1 MKATRL
7 ILLLT
12 LIFLSSC
19 GLNENK
25 RKEKASL
32 DVDQLF
38 IPIDKGYD
46 EYISGYTSGI
56 VPVNS
61 SIEIRFTP
69 DFAAMA
75 DKNKLSGL
83 FDFEPSVKGKAEWID
98 DYTLVFTPSKL
109 LEPAT
114 IYTGSLNLYKLG
126 KVNERLRIF
135 PINIETVKKDFNIQV
150 NNLEYTKDGD
160 SYNLEGELIASDFID
175 PGEVES
181 YLTAKLN
188 KKNLPITWDH
198 SSPDNIHKF
207 VVEKIMQADEK
218 QELVLSWD
226 GTEQG
231 IRQKASTTVVIP
243 RKNDFSIQNINV
255 VTGETQRIDI
265 VLSEPVDP
273 EQELEGL
280 IWFSPQAGMT
290 LQVNSNIISIF
301 PVVSLQGTVNLN
313 IESSLRSS
321 KGISLS
327 SARKET
333 LEFTTIK
340 PGINPVGKGIIL
352 PASGNLVFPFMAA
365 NLRAVDLTIIKIF
378 ENNLPYYLQNNDLD
392 EEGNVR
398 RFGRPV
404 YSGRIDLVNNIAIN
418 NGRWNMHTIDLSDY
432 INIEP
437 GVLYK
442 IQLRMRKSYSLYSCE
457 DNSGPGKYEEM
468 LMQSEDKIKEFWEDA
483 DSYYEDYE
491 SSLFYR
497 YAYNWRE
504 RDDPCKEAYYS
515 PDRNIAKNF
524 LASNL
529 GLMAKMG
536 DNNTM
541 MIFVNDLRTTE
552 PVSEASVDIYDL
564 QMQLINSVLTSRDG
578 SVSISCTTKP
588 FLVIVKK
595 GDDRNYLKTNDG
607 SSLSLSSF
615 DISGVRPDKGIKTF
629 IYGERDVWRP
639 GDSIYLSVLIRDM
652 KKELPPG
659 HPVQFE
665 LINPLEQ
672 RVDNQVRNLPA
683 SGLLVFR
690 TMTSDDAVTGNY
702 TATIKVGGASSNK
715 RVRIETVK
723 PNRLKI
729 ELNFPG
735 ELLGGTGAKETG
747 QMKVKWLNGAVARD
761 LKASVELLFRPV
773 KTSFPGYPQ
782 YLFDDPASGFDSQT
796 ITIFDGSIDDQG
808 DATIGFVP
816 ARELNAPG
824 MLNAIFTA
832 RVFEKGG
839 DASIIQ
845 KNYRFAPYKSFV
857 GVSFPGLTGKS
868 RMLFTDAENVI
879 KIVTVDKTGKPVNS
893 DVEINIY
900 KISYRWWWEANDENL
915 GNYISSRNYRP
926 IITKKITTEGGEGSF
941 TFKINKDDWG
951 RYLVRATSS
960 SGHSSGRIILVDWP
974 WGYGSKGTS
983 EGATI
988 LTINTDKEKYSPGE
1002 NIQLSFPSP
1011 PDSRAIITLENATG
1025 IIDELYFSTTD
1036 INSVVNIKATPE
1048 MAPNVYAYV
1057 TLIQPHGQTVN
1068 DMPIR
1073 LYGIVPVMVEDAA
1086 TRLQP
1091 QIVMPDEV
1099 RSQQTFEIKV
1109 SEINRKPMSYTLAVV
1124 DEGLLDITGF
1134 RTPDP
1139 WNYFYAREALGVRTW
1154 DIYDYV
1160 LGALGGTLDRA
1171 LAIGGDEALKDK
1183 SAARIRRFV
1192 PVVKFLGPYEL
1203 GTGKTNIHKITL
1215 PLYTGSVKTMVIA
1228 GNDKAFGVADKQIL
1242 VRDPL
1247 MILATA
1253 PRVLSPG
1260 EKVSLPVTLFVQQD
1274 NIRKVTVEA
1283 EGNDLIS
1290 FTRKRQ
1296 DITVEEAGEKDID
1309 FEFTTADRTGKAEI
1323 RTTASG
1329 GGESANYKIELEIR
1343 SPNPPETRSE
1353 LKILKPGEKYEKS
1366 FTPFGIQGTETA
1378 SLEVSSL
1385 PSVNLE
1391 ERLDYLIEYPHG
1403 CSEQIV
1409 SAVFPQ
1415 LWLKAFIGNSVDI
1428 TNKSTKNIMEG
1439 IRMLMTRQM
1448 PGGGIAL
1455 WPGSYQPDNWVTS
1468 YAGHFILEA
1477 EKQGYNIPSG
1487 FKQKWLSYQRKTA
1500 QSWRYETDFR
1510 YSANDQAYRLFTL
1523 ALAGQP
1529 EKGAMN
1535 RLRESQNIPLLSKWL
1550 LAASFAITGRT
1561 EIASELIDIRS
1572 TDTESDFYN
1581 YYYGS
1586 YLRDKAIILY
1596 TLTVLNK
1603 TEQALPLLK
1612 TISDNLNKKTWYS
1625 TQTIAWSLFACMK
1638 FAETMSPD
1646 ATHSGKVSATFN
1658 GENKEINFSSKQAG
1672 SETLD
1677 IKEGVNN
1684 LRVENISG
1692 NTVYANLIRRGIPLK
1707 TDILKE
1713 NKGLIMDVQ
1722 YLNMD
1727 LVPVNEKMLEQ
1738 GTDFA
1743 MVVKV
1748 TNSTFS
1754 RVDNIALTQMVPAG
1768 WEIQNTRLFET
1779 VMSIKESSFDYR
1791 DFRDD
1796 RIYTY
1801 FSLDRGETKTF
1812 IVILNAAYKGY
1823 FFQPALW
1830 CEAMYNGNIYSRIP
1844 GKEVVVTDQ
1853 KIE

>member
-1 MKATRL
+1 MKAAKL
-7 ILLLT
+7 ILLFSVL
-12 LIFLSSC
+12 FLSSC
-19 GLNENK
+19 GLNEK
-25 RKEKASL
+25 KQKEKTSS
-32 DVDQLF
+32 DIDQVFL
-38 IPIDKGYD
+38 PIDKGYD
-46 EYISGYTSGI
+46 EYISSYTSGI
-56 VPVNS
+56 VPVNGTV
-61 SIEIRFTP
+61 EIRFTP
-69 DFAAMA
+69 GFAAIA
-75 DKNKLSGL
+75 DKEKLSGL
-83 FDFEPSVKGKAEWID
+83 FDFEPSIKGKAEWVD

-109 LEPAT
+109 LDPAT
-114 IYTGSLNLYKLG
+114 VYTGSLYLSRIG
-126 KVNERLRIF
+126 KVNDRLRIF
-135 PINIETVKKDFNIQV
+135 PINIETVKKDFTIQV
-150 NNLEYTKDGD
+150 NNLEYTKDGE
-160 SYNLEGELIASDFID
+160 SYNLGGELIASDFID

-181 YLTAKLN
+181 YVTAKLN
-188 KKNLPITWDH
+188 KKILPITWDH
-198 SSPDNIHKF
+198 TSTGNIHKF
-207 VVEKIMQADEK
+207 VVEKVMQTDEK

-226 GTEQG
+226 GNDYG
-231 IRQKASTTVVIP
+231 VKLKASTIVVIP

-255 VTGETQRIDI
+255 VTGENQRIDI

-273 EQELEGL
+273 EQELDGL
-280 IWFSPQAGMT
+280 IWFSPQTGMT
-290 LQVNSNIISIF
+290 LQVNSNIISVF
-301 PVVSLQGTVNLN
+301 PEVNLQGTVNLN
-313 IESSLRSS
+313 IEPSLRSA

-340 PGINPVGKGIIL
+340 PGIKPVGKGIII

-365 NLRAVDLTIIKIF
+365 NLRAVDLTIVKIF

-392 EEGNVR
+392 EEGNVK

-404 YSGRIDLVNNIAIN
+404 YSGRIDLVNSTSTN

-432 INIEP
+432 INVEA

-442 IQLRMRKSYSLYSCE
+442 IQLRMRKSYSLYSCQ

-468 LMQSEDKIKEFWEDA
+468 LMQSEDRIKEFWEDA

-497 YAYNWRE
+497 YAYDWRE
-504 RDDPCKEAYYS
+504 RDDPCNEAYFS
-515 PDRNIAKNF
+515 PDRNLSRNF

-529 GLMAKMG
+529 GLMAKM
-536 DNNTM
+536 DENNK
-541 MIFVNDLRTTE
+541 MIVFVNDLRTTE
-552 PVSEASVDIYDL
+552 PVSDASVDIYDL
-564 QMQLINSVLTSRDG
+564 QMQLINSVTTSHDG
-578 SVSISCTTKP
+578 TASVSCSTKP
-588 FLVIVKK
+588 FLVIVNK
-595 GDDRNYLKTNDG
+595 GGDRNYLKTNDG

-615 DISGVRPDKGIKTF
+615 DISGVKPEKGIKTF

-639 GDSIYLSVLIRDM
+639 GDSIYISVLIRDM
-652 KKELPPG
+652 KKDLPPG

-665 LINPLEQ
+665 LVNPLEQ
-672 RVDNQVRNLPA
+672 RVDNQVHNLPA

-690 TMTSDDAVTGNY
+690 TMTPDNAVTGNY
-702 TATIKVGGASSNK
+702 TATIKVGGASFNK
-715 RVRIETVK
+715 RVRIETIK

-729 ELNFPG
+729 DLNFQG
-735 ELLGGTGAKETG
+735 DLLGGTGAKETG
-747 QMKVKWLNGAVARD
+747 HMKVKWLNGAVARN
-761 LKASVELLFRPV
+761 LKASVELLFRSV

-782 YLFDDPASGFDSQT
+782 YLFDDPASRFDSQT
-796 ITIFDGSIDDQG
+796 ITIFDGSVDDKG
-808 DATIGFVP
+808 DATIEFEP
-816 ARELNAPG
+816 AKELNAPG
-824 MLNAIFTA
+824 MLNAVFTA

-845 KNYRFAPYKSFV
+845 KSYRFAPYKSFV
-857 GVSFPGLTGKS
+857 GISFPELTGKS
-868 RMLFTDAENVI
+868 RMLYTDADNVI
-879 KIVTVDKTGKPVNS
+879 KIATVDKMGKPVNS

-915 GNYISSRNYRP
+915 GNYISGRNYKP
-926 IITKKITTEGGEGSF
+926 IITKKITTKEGGSSF

-974 WGYGSKGTS
+974 WDYGSKGSS

-988 LTINTDKEKYSPGE
+988 LTVNTDKEKYSVGE

-1011 PDSRAIITLENATG
+1011 PGSRAIISLENATG
-1025 IIDELYFSTTD
+1025 ILDELYINTSD

-1048 MAPNVYAYV
+1048 MAPNVYAYI

-1068 DMPIR
+1068 DMPVR
-1073 LYGIVPVMVEDAA
+1073 LYGIVPVLVEDPS
-1086 TRLQP
+1086 TRLKP
-1091 QIVMPDEV
+1091 QIIMSDEV

-1109 SEINRKPMSYTLAVV
+1109 SEANSKPMSYTLAVV

-1134 RTPDP
+1134 HTPDP
-1139 WNYFYAREALGVRTW
+1139 WDYFYAREALGVKTW

-1183 SAARIRRFV
+1183 SAARVRRFV
-1192 PVVKFLGPYEL
+1192 PVVKFSGPYEL
-1203 GTGKTNIHKITL
+1203 GKGKTNIHKITL

-1228 GNDKAFGVADKQIL
+1228 GNDNAFGITDKQVL

-1260 EKVSLPVTLFVQQD
+1260 EKVSLPVTIFIQQD
-1274 NIRKVTVEA
+1274 NITKVTVEA
-1283 EGNDLIS
+1283 SGNDLIS
-1290 FTRKRQ
+1290 FTRLRQ
-1296 DITVEEAGEKDID
+1296 DIPIEDMGEKDIN

-1323 RTTASG
+1323 SITASG
-1329 GGESANYKIELEIR
+1329 GGESAKYKMEIDIR

-1353 LKILKPGEKYEKS
+1353 LRILKPGEKYEKS

-1385 PSVNLE
+1385 PSVNLG

-1415 LWLKAFIGNSVDI
+1415 LWLKAVVGNGVDI
-1428 TNKSTKNIMEG
+1428 TNKSSANIMEG

-1477 EKQGYNIPSG
+1477 EKLGYNIPSG
-1487 FKQKWLSYQRKTA
+1487 FKQKLLSYQRKSA
-1500 QSWRYETDFR
+1500 QSWRYETNFR

-1550 LAASFAITGRT
+1550 LAASFAITGRP
-1561 EIASELIDIRS
+1561 EIAEELIDVRS
-1572 TDTESDFYN
+1572 TDTEPDFYN

-1596 TLTVLNK
+1596 TLTILNR
-1603 TEQALPLLK
+1603 TEQALLLLK
-1612 TISDNLNKKTWYS
+1612 TISDNLNKNTWYS
-1625 TQTIAWSLFACMK
+1625 TQTIAWGLSAYMK
-1638 FAETMSPD
+1638 FAETMPADES
-1646 ATHSGKVSATFN
+1646 HSGKVSTVFN
-1658 GENKEINFSSKQAG
+1658 RQNKEMSFSSRQSG

-1677 IKEGVNN
+1677 IKEGENN
-1684 LRVENISG
+1684 LRVENTSG
-1692 NTVYANLIRRGIPLK
+1692 STVYVNLIRRGIPLK

-1722 YLNMD
+1722 YLSMD
-1727 LVPVNEKMLEQ
+1727 LMPINEKMLEQ

-1812 IVILNAAYKGY
+1812 IVILNASYKGY

-1830 CEAMYNGNIYSRIP
+1830 CEAMYDGNCYSRIP
-1844 GKEVVVTDQ
+1844 GKEVVVTGQ
-1853 KIE
+1853 NIE